1 MTELSTVTINKNSLY
16 QRVQAVLERIRPVV
30 QSDNGDLELVEI
42 TAEGVVRIRLL
53 GACVRCPSS
62 SITLKMGIEQ
72 NLRKAVPEV
81 VSVEQV

>member
-1 MTELSTVTINKNSLY
+1 
-16 QRVQAVLERIRPVV
+16 
-30 QSDNGDLELVEI
+30 
-42 TAEGVVRIRLL
+42 LL